1 MADDKKPKE
10 QQGLPEG
17 WKWVRLGEV
26 IEDTYPGEWG
36 DNPTGTD
43 NKNIFPV
50 FSTLAIDYD
59 GRIDFTKAV
68 PRKLNK
74 KKIEKLKLKKGMILI
89 EKSGGSTDTPA
100 GKVAILKQDFEG
112 TCSNF
117 IQILKPNNSVCD
129 SYYLFYRLLYNFKNN
144 LIEKYQQKTTGIINF
159 ILKDYFN
166 EYIPLPP
173 LPEQRKI
180 AEILE
185 TVDNAIEKTEKI
197 IEKYKRIKQGLM
209 QDLLTKG
216 IDENGNI
223 RSEKTHKFKDSPL
236 GRIPE
241 EWEVVTINS
250 IIKDSLI
257 SGIWGEEPKDFEN
270 TYPILRSTE
279 ISHEGRIVIKNVAF
293 RKVKLGPSKI
303 SKYVLRNGDILIVSS
318 SGSEELIGRVAI
330 FKYPG
335 NEKFLFSNFL
345 LRLRVGEKT
354 DSTYMF
360 YLLSS
365 FWYRYFLSQFQETST
380 GLRNFPKNEFLNYF
394 FFPLPPLP
402 EQKRI
407 AEILS
412 QIDQAIEKEEK
423 YKEKLERLKKGL
435 MEDLL
440 TGKVRVNKLLEGENH
455 EMA

>member
-1 MADDKKPKE
+1 MADDRKPKE

-17 WKWVRLGEV
+17 WKWVKLGEV
-26 IEDTYPGEWG
+26 IEETYPGEWG
-36 DNPTGTD
+36 DNPTDTD
-43 NKNIFPV
+43 SKNIFPV

-117 IQILKPNNSVCD
+117 IQILKPNNSICD

-159 ILKDYFN
+159 ILKEYFN

-180 AEILE
+180 AQILE

-216 IDENGNI
+216 IDEKGNI
-223 RSEKTHKFKDSPL
+223 RSEKTHKFKDSPI

-241 EWEVVTINS
+241 EWEVVRLEEVVYFKNGKSPIFSEEGAYPVYGSNG
-250 IIKDSLI
+250 LI
-257 SGIWGEEPKDFEN
+257 GF
-270 TYPILRSTE
+270 
-279 ISHEGRIVIKNVAF
+279 
-293 RKVKLGPSKI
+293 SKI
-303 SKYVLRNGDILIVSS
+303 YQFEGEHLI
-318 SGSEELIGRVAI
+318 IGRVGAS
-330 FKYPG
+330 G
-335 NEKFLFSNFL
+335 EVRMVSGKFFASDNCLVGL
-345 LRLRVGEKT
+345 LIKEEGVNLK
-354 DSTYMF
+354 YMF
-360 YLLSS
+360 YYLKYFDLKRFITQTAQPLITQSLINNLLI
-365 FWYRYFLSQFQETST
+365 
-380 GLRNFPKNEFLNYF
+380 
-394 FFPLPPLP
+394 PLPPLS

-423 YKEKLERLKKGL
+423 YKQKLERLKKGL

-440 TGKVRVNKLLEGENH
+440 TGKVRVNKLLEGESH
-455 EMA
+455 GMA

>member
-1 MADDKKPKE
+1 LNNEKDFKD
-10 QQGLPEG
+10 LPEG

-26 IEDTYPGEWG
+26 IENTYPGEWG
-36 DNPTGTD
+36 DNPID
-43 NKNIFPV
+43 NENIFPV

-112 TCSNF
+112 SCSNF
-117 IQILKPNNSVCD
+117 IQILKPNNNTCN

-144 LIEKYQQKTTGIINF
+144 LIEKYQQRTTGIINF

-173 LPEQRKI
+173 LPEQQKI

-185 TVDNAIEKTEKI
+185 TIDNAIEKTDKI

-223 RSEKTHKFKDSPL
+223 RNEKTHRFKDSPV

-241 EWEVVTINS
+241 EWEVVRLGEVAFITSSKRIYYNEYLTEGVPFFRS
-250 IIKDSLI
+250 KEIIELSDGSFAGATL
-257 SGIWGEEPKDFEN
+257 
-270 TYPILRSTE
+270 Y
-279 ISHEGRIVIKNVAF
+279 ISHDKF
-293 RKVKLGPSKI
+293 
-303 SKYVLRNGDILIVSS
+303 KYIANKFGVPEAGDILITAVGTLGIVYLVKQEDLPFYFKDGNLLWIKLGENLNKLYFVKSFS
-318 SGSEELIGRVAI
+318 QWFNIQKDNLTIGTSQSALTIEKLKEMLI
-330 FKYPG
+330 
-335 NEKFLFSNFL
+335 
-345 LRLRVGEKT
+345 
-354 DSTYMF
+354 
-360 YLLSS
+360 
-365 FWYRYFLSQFQETST
+365 
-380 GLRNFPKNEFLNYF
+380 
-394 FFPLPPLP
+394 PLPPLP
-402 EQKRI
+402 EQQKI

-412 QIDQAIEKEEK
+412 QIDQTIEKEQQ
-423 YKEKLERLKKGL
+423 YKEKLQRIKQGL
-435 MEDLL
+435 MQDLL
-440 TGKVRVNKLLEGENH
+440 TGKVRVNHLVEEKEDEQRYTSNFTRT
-455 EMA
+455 

>member
-1 MADDKKPKE
+1 MADNKKLKE

-17 WKWVRLGEV
+17 WKWVKLGEV
-26 IEDTYPGEWG
+26 IEETYPGEWG
-36 DNPTGTD
+36 DNPTDTD
-43 NKNIFPV
+43 SKNIFPV

-117 IQILKPNNSVCD
+117 IQILKPNNSICD

-159 ILKDYFN
+159 ILKEYFK

-185 TVDNAIEKTEKI
+185 TVDNSIEKTEKI

-216 IDENGNI
+216 IDEKGNI

-241 EWEVVTINS
+241 EWEVVRLGEILKYEQPQKYIVKS
-250 IIKDSLI
+250 EEYDEK
-257 SGIWGEEPKDFEN
+257 SGIPVLTAGKTFILGYVDENEGICNDLPVILFDDFTTDSRYIN
-270 TYPILRSTE
+270 FPFKVKSSATKILRARDESIDLFYVYNALQLIRLKPGSDHKRFW
-279 ISHEGRIVIKNVAF
+279 ISEY
-293 RKVKLGPSKI
+293 SK
-303 SKYVLRNGDILIVSS
+303 
-318 SGSEELIGRVAI
+318 
-330 FKYPG
+330 
-335 NEKFLFSNFL
+335 
-345 LRLRVGEKT
+345 
-354 DSTYMF
+354 MF
-360 YLLSS
+360 I
-365 FWYRYFLSQFQETST
+365 
-380 GLRNFPKNEFLNYF
+380 
-394 FFPLPPLP
+394 PLPPLS
-402 EQKRI
+402 ERKRI

-423 YKEKLERLKKGL
+423 YREKLERLKKGL

-440 TGKVRVNKLLEGENH
+440 TGKVRVNKLVEGEVN

>member
-1 MADDKKPKE
+1 VWEAVAMADDKKPKE

-26 IEDTYPGEWG
+26 IEDMADGGTPSRNNPEYFNG
-36 DNPTGTD
+36 DINWLVID
-43 NKNIFPV
+43 DIQRKIFK
-50 FSTLAIDYD
+50 
-59 GRIDFTKAV
+59 TKETITVKGLKHSNA
-68 PRKLNK
+68 KLW
-74 KKIEKLKLKKGMILI
+74 KKGTVILSFGATIGEVGIAEI
-89 EKSGGSTDTPA
+89 ELAT
-100 GKVAILKQDFEG
+100 KQG
-112 TCSNF
+112 
-117 IQILKPNNSVCD
+117 IA
-129 SYYLFYRLLYNFKNN
+129 
-144 LIEKYQQKTTGIINF
+144 GIIPQKDKLLNTF
-159 ILKDYFN
+159 LYYVLKHNKHILLRYANQTTIMEVRPNIIKERFKF
-166 EYIPLPP
+166 PLPP

-216 IDENGNI
+216 IDEKGNI

-241 EWEVVTINS
+241 EWEVVRLGDVGE
-250 IIKDSLI
+250 IITGSTPPTQNAEYYGDEYLFI
-257 SGIWGEEPKDFEN
+257 SAEDIQDKKYIEN
-270 TYPILRSTE
+270 TTKKLT
-279 ISHEGRIVIKNVAF
+279 
-293 RKVKLGPSKI
+293 KLGMNIQRKIPPMSICVVCIASIGKVAITKYECSTNQQINTIIPNLKIYDPEALYYFINFHIQSPLRIEAGLQAVPIVKKSAFSKI
-303 SKYVLRNGDILIVSS
+303 LI
-318 SGSEELIGRVAI
+318 
-330 FKYPG
+330 
-335 NEKFLFSNFL
+335 
-345 LRLRVGEKT
+345 
-354 DSTYMF
+354 
-360 YLLSS
+360 
-365 FWYRYFLSQFQETST
+365 
-380 GLRNFPKNEFLNYF
+380 
-394 FFPLPPLP
+394 PLPPLS

-440 TGKVRVNKLLEGENH
+440 TGKVRVNKLLEGEVN